1 MSEVVLLLP
10 HTDRLQ
16 QNGDYVRGCSTSTT
30 YWPPSTRWRL
40 CQMLFYFYHVLTGIN
55 KMEIM
60 SDVVL
65 LLPRTDRLQQDG
77 DYVRG
82 CSPSTTYWPPST
94 RWRLCQRLF
103 YFYHRTDRLQQDGD
117 YVTCCS
123 TSTIVLTDFNKLEIM
138 SDDVLLLPSYWPP
151 STS

>member
-1 MSEVVLLLP
+1 
-10 HTDRLQ
+10 
-16 QNGDYVRGCSTSTT
+16 
-30 YWPPSTRWRL
+30 
-40 CQMLFYFYHVLTGIN
+40 MLFYFYHVMTAFN
-55 KMEIM
+55 KMGIM

-65 LLPRTDRLQQDG
+65 LLPRNDRLQQDG
-77 DYVRG
+77 DYVRC
-82 CSPSTTYWPPST
+82 CSTSTTYWPPST

-138 SDDVLLLPSYWPP
+138 SDDVLLLPSY
-151 STS
+151 